1 MKNNYMNKTLIK
13 QITGLTD
20 DIEENV
26 GKKRKHL
33 IAGIYSVKFRVC
45 IVILILLITT
55 SLTLT
60 AFLQVARW
68 GRTHEVKFQS
78 PILLKL
84 QTPVWVETI
93 KESTI
98 SAKLNTTVATTT
110 PSPSL
115 IKDVYGSEK

>member
-1 MKNNYMNKTLIK
+1 MDKTLIK

-20 DIEENV
+20 HIEENV

-33 IAGIYSVKFRVC
+33 MAGIYSVKFRVC

-60 AFLQVARW
+60 AFLQ
-68 GRTHEVKFQS
+68 
-78 PILLKL
+78 
-84 QTPVWVETI
+84 
-93 KESTI
+93 KESTV
-98 SAKLNTTVATTT
+98 SAHIHTTVATTT

-115 IKDVYGSEK
+115 IKDVYGSEKGGVVTAGMS